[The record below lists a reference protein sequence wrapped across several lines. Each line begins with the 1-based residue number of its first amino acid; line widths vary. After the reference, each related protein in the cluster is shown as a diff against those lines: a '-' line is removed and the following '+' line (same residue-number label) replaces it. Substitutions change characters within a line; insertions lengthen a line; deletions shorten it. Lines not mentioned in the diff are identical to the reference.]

1 MSFPD
6 PAVAITWWAAS
17 GHPPWAGGIGV
28 ALALA
33 VLSTCCYATA
43 AVLQERE
50 AAGRLLAQLVRRPW
64 WWLAVAATGAGA
76 VLHIAALASGPLS
89 LVQPLGVLTLVLALP
104 LGARLGGR
112 AVASEQWR
120 AAAAVALGL
129 AALLTVAPH
138 HAPAAHLPTPSILI
152 ASIAVGTAVAVILL
166 IACRLPSRAV
176 PVAHAAAAATC
187 FGFASAMARAAVTAA
202 APVWLVAALAVLS
215 AVGGLGLA
223 QLAYRSGGLGA
234 PLATQILVDP
244 LVAVLLG
251 ITLLGEPLHL
261 TSWRVAIGLAGL
273 LATAAGISSL
283 TRVPPPA
290 GSVAPEPTPAD
301 GSTTPA
307 ADEKDLA
314 HVVR

>member
-6 PAVAITWWAAS
+6 PAAAVTWWVA
-17 GHPPWAGGIGV
+17 WAHLPQVGGLGV
-28 ALALA
+28 ALTLA
-33 VLSTCCYATA
+33 VLSTTCYATS

-50 AAGRLLAQLVRRPW
+50 AAGRLLAQVVRRPW
-64 WWLAVAATGAGA
+64 WWFAVAATGAGA
-76 VLHIAALASGPLS
+76 LLHIAALASGPLS

-112 AVASEQWR
+112 AVTPTQWR

-138 HAPAAHLPTPSILI
+138 HAPAAHLPTSSIL
-152 ASIAVGTAVAVILL
+152 TAVLVVVSAVAMLL
-166 IACRLPSRAV
+166 LLAARLPSRAA

-187 FGFASAMARAAVTAA
+187 FGFASAMARAAVTSA
-202 APVWLVAALAVLS
+202 APLLLVAALAVLG

-244 LVAVLLG
+244 FVAVLLG
-251 ITLLGEPLHL
+251 VTLLGEPLHL
-261 TSWRVAIGLAGL
+261 TPWRVAIGLAGL
-273 LATAAGISSL
+273 LATAAGIGSL
-283 TRVPPPA
+283 TRVTSHAGSDDPPPA
-290 GSVAPEPTPAD
+290 PAD
-301 GSTTPA
+301 GPTSLA
-307 ADEKDLA
+307 ADEKGLA
-314 HVVR
+314 H